1 MKPNQNAFAIDTNKK
16 NIIMEVL
23 QKSVD
28 FYANNRQLKQK
39 KIIFFLGGGVL
50 FQDSNYHIWHPIF
63 TYHYIQTESLL
74 VIVCSVK
81 KN

>member
-1 MKPNQNAFAIDTNKK
+1 
-16 NIIMEVL
+16 MEVL
-23 QKSVD
+23 QKSID
-28 FYANNRQLKQK
+28 FNAKNRQLKQK
-39 KIIFFLGGGVL
+39 KIIFFFGGVL

>member
-1 MKPNQNAFAIDTNKK
+1 
-16 NIIMEVL
+16 MEVL
-23 QKSVD
+23 QKSID
-28 FYANNRQLKQK
+28 FNANNLQLKQK
-39 KIIFFLGGGVL
+39 KFFLGGGVLVL